1 MLIDP
6 PLYLAP
12 MEGVTDPS
20 FRALSIETN
29 GTDSLGAVCTEFL
42 RVSNVPLP
50 EEYLRDQL
58 GTCQA
63 GVLNGIQLMG
73 NKADLMAETAIRAAS
88 AGAAF
93 VDLNF
98 GCPAPKVYQHRAGSA
113 LLDQPQL
120 LEDILSACVEACPAP
135 VTAKIRAGGTN
146 PDTLEEICKRVE
158 NAGAVMLTVHAR
170 LRTDRYTDPPNWDW
184 IRFAKETVGIPVF
197 GNGNADSVGNIEA
210 MLKRTGCDGIMIG
223 RGALQDPIL
232 FRRWRDYQQG
242 ITTPDWSNEEIVVW
256 LREYHRRML
265 AGGAKIH
272 QALGRIKHAV
282 KALGQSGKVNAEKL
296 PFALREHD
304 LDDLLAQLGLTDCSS
319 T

>member
-1 MLIDP
+1 MRPDP

-29 GTDSLGAVCTEFL
+29 GADSIGAVCTEFL
-42 RVSNVPLP
+42 RVSGVPLP
-50 EEYLRDQL
+50 EDYLRSEL
-58 GTCQA
+58 GQTVD
-63 GVLNGIQLMG
+63 GVLHGIQLMG
-73 NKADLMAETAIRAAS
+73 NKADIMAETAIRAAS

-120 LEDILSACVEACPAP
+120 LEEIVTACVQACPVP
-135 VTAKIRAGGTN
+135 VTAKIRAGGTE
-146 PDTLEEICKRVE
+146 PSGLVDVCKRVE
-158 NAGAVMLTVHAR
+158 DSGAVMLTVHAR

-184 IRFAKETVGIPVF
+184 ITAAKQSVNIPVY
-197 GNGNADSVGNIEA
+197 GNGNADSLDNIA
-210 MLKRTGCDGIMIG
+210 MVLERTGCDGIMIG
-223 RGALQDPIL
+223 RGALQDPLL
-232 FRRWRDYQQG
+232 FRRWADHLQG
-242 ITTPDWSNEEIVVW
+242 IKTPDWSDAQITLW

-265 AGGAKIH
+265 VGGAKTH
-272 QALGRIKHAV
+272 QALGRIKHAI
-282 KALGQSGKVNAEKL
+282 KALGQSGKVSAEKL

-304 LDDLLAQLGLTDCSS
+304 LDDLLARLGLIAN
-319 T
+319 

>member
-29 GTDSLGAVCTEFL
+29 GADAIGAVCTEFL

-50 EEYLRDQL
+50 EVYLREQL
-58 GTCQA
+58 GPCA
-63 GVLNGIQLMG
+63 EGVLNGIQIMG
-73 NKADLMAETAIRAAS
+73 NKAELMAETAIRAAS

-120 LEDILSACVEACPAP
+120 LEEILSACVQACPVP
-135 VTAKIRAGGTN
+135 VTAKIRAGGT
-146 PDTLEEICKRVE
+146 DSSTLVEICKRVE
-158 NAGAVMLTVHAR
+158 NAGAVLLTVHGR
-170 LRTDRYTDPPNWDW
+170 LRTDRYTDPPNWEW
-184 IRFAKETVGIPVF
+184 IRIAKETVNIPVY
-197 GNGNADSVGNIEA
+197 GNGNADSVANIAA
-210 MLKRTGCDGIMIG
+210 MLERTGCDGVMIG
-223 RGALQDPIL
+223 RGALGDPIL
-232 FRRWRDYQQG
+232 FKRWRDFQQG
-242 ITTPDWSNEEIVVW
+242 ITTPDWSPEEITLW

-265 AGGAKIH
+265 VGGAKIH

-304 LDDLLAQLGLTDCSS
+304 LDNLLAQLGLTDCSS

>member
-1 MLIDP
+1 MILDP

-20 FRALSIETN
+20 FRALSVETN
-29 GTDSLGAVCTEFL
+29 GTDSIGAVCTEFL
-42 RVSNVPLP
+42 RVSGVPLP
-50 EEYLRDQL
+50 ETYLREQL
-58 GTCQA
+58 GRCA
-63 GVLNGIQLMG
+63 SGPLHGIQLMG
-73 NKADLMAETAIRAAS
+73 NKADVIAETAIRAAS

-120 LEDILSACVEACPAP
+120 LEDILSACVEACPVP

-146 PDTLEEICKRVE
+146 ADTLEEICKRVE
-158 NAGAVMLTVHAR
+158 NAGAVLLTVHAR
-170 LRTDRYTDPPNWDW
+170 LRTDRYTAPPNWEW
-184 IRFAKETVGIPVF
+184 IRFAKKTVSIPVF
-197 GNGNADSVGNIEA
+197 GNGNADSVGNIQA
-210 MLKRTGCDGIMIG
+210 MLEQTGCDGVMIG

-232 FRRWRDYQQG
+232 FRRWKDFQRG
-242 ITTPDWSNEEIVVW
+242 VVTPDWSKEEITTW

-282 KALGQSGKVNAEKL
+282 KALGLGGKVKAEKL

-304 LDDLLAQLGLTDCSS
+304 LENLLAQLGLIEN
-319 T
+319 

>member
-1 MLIDP
+1 
-6 PLYLAP
+6 
-12 MEGVTDPS
+12 
-20 FRALSIETN
+20 
-29 GTDSLGAVCTEFL
+29 
-42 RVSNVPLP
+42 
-50 EEYLRDQL
+50 
-58 GTCQA
+58 
-63 GVLNGIQLMG
+63 
-73 NKADLMAETAIRAAS
+73 
-88 AGAAF
+88 
-93 VDLNF
+93 
-98 GCPAPKVYQHRAGSA
+98 
-113 LLDQPQL
+113 
-120 LEDILSACVEACPAP
+120 VEACPAP